1 MTTATEQSA
10 PAVERGTYEI
20 IRDRLVAHAR
30 ALGEKAEALNARRL
44 ELFGSTELKVVG
56 NLICS
61 GDVQIDG
68 AVEGDVESRTVT
80 IGEGAKVKGGTS
92 GETVIISGE
101 INGAVRGTTVRIA
114 RSARVTGDVTY
125 KSLSIEEGAV
135 LNGNCIH
142 DSKVETSSAA
152 THKRGDSGHV
162 ANVYTTAKATG

>member
-1 MTTATEQSA
+1 MFTKTDRNYDMKSTPETTSAAATPSHA
-10 PAVERGTYEI
+10 PASSP
-20 IRDRLVAHAR
+20 AR
-30 ALGEKAEALNARRL
+30 ATKGPSVISA
-44 ELFGSTELKVVG
+44 ELKVVG

-92 GETVIISGE
+92 AETVIISGE

-142 DSKVETSSAA
+142 DSKVETSNA

-162 ANVYTTAKATG
+162 ANVYTAKATG

>member
-1 MTTATEQSA
+1 MFTKTDRNYDMKTTPETTSVAATSSHTPAQS
-10 PAVERGTYEI
+10 P
-20 IRDRLVAHAR
+20 AR
-30 ALGEKAEALNARRL
+30 ATKGPSVISA
-44 ELFGSTELKVVG
+44 ELKVVG

-92 GETVIISGE
+92 AETVIICGE
-101 INGAVRGTTVRIA
+101 INGAVRGTSVRIA

-142 DSKVETSSAA
+142 DGKVDTSGAA
-152 THKRGDSGHV
+152 HKRGDSGHV

>member
-1 MTTATEQSA
+1 MFTKTERNYDMKSTPETTSAAATSSHT
-10 PAVERGTYEI
+10 PA
-20 IRDRLVAHAR
+20 HSPAR
-30 ALGEKAEALNARRL
+30 ATKGPSVISA
-44 ELFGSTELKVVG
+44 ELKVVG

-142 DSKVETSSAA
+142 DSKVETSSAT